1 MSTVKPDCRHEIAKN
16 INAGFTIDIL
26 AQMDFSIKFDSK
38 AIETEVR
45 DYLDNLHLTAYLEN
59 ELAGKELVGYIEGPP
74 TMNGEPH
81 AGHLRGRIIKD
92 LWYRFNTLQK
102 KRVIFRAGWDTQGL
116 PVELQAEK
124 ELGLTGSKAENISKV
139 GVEKIVETCK
149 KIVHLYNEKWVAV
162 DKLLGM
168 SFDYEKA
175 YWTFHN
181 QYIEREWQYLKK
193 AWESGVLKEWFRV
206 VAYCPSCQTSLS
218 NAEVNQGY
226 ETVEDP
232 SFYYKVKL
240 REEDAYMI
248 VWTTMPFTIVT
259 DEMVGANPKA
269 DYNYVRINDGNEL
282 WIVGADRMNDLMK
295 ELRIEDF
302 TVEKTVKGSELDG
315 RYYVHPLLHIIPG
328 LAELAANKSIH
339 FVVSDDFV
347 DTATGSGLV
356 HLSPANGEQDFDI
369 ATKRKVP
376 IFVPIDDR
384 VIFTEKAGAFK
395 DLFVRDADNKVVQAM
410 KEANASVKIGKIK
423 HQYPTCWRSHH
434 KVVWL
439 ARREYFYIIENLGE
453 NPLQAA
459 ENVEYYFDQPK
470 NRFIEIIREQHP
482 WCISRERVWGTPL
495 PIWSCG
501 KCSHKDLLFSR
512 REIIKNAIHLPDGPE
527 FELHRP
533 WIDRIKIKCEN
544 CGAATMQREPFV
556 LDTWHNSGAAPY
568 ASLTDQEYTDLIPA
582 TFLTEGID
590 QTRGWAYTL
599 LMENVIIKQSA
610 LAPFRSFLFQGHV
623 LDEKGNKMS
632 KSLGNIIEA
641 DALLTENPVDLVRLY
656 FMWKSSP
663 IESLN
668 FSLDEMKTRP
678 YQILST
684 LHNLHVYFKQ
694 NSEFDRFNQEKH
706 TLSWVTD
713 NNLLGL
719 TEVWLL
725 SKLQKLVVEVGEAL
739 DHCRFHE
746 AAKALDAFIIN
757 QLSQT
762 YVPMTRNI
770 IWDDSPENL
779 DKRLAVYSVI
789 GYVLI
794 QLNIMLHPLSP
805 FITEYLYITCLKG
818 KKSILLESWPKRDE
832 KLVNSEVESAFDMIR
847 EIVSLANAAR
857 NLASLKRRWPIKEVI
872 ICGQNLKFLDMEGIS
887 DVLRNQ
893 LNAGQYRL
901 EEIGTGSQLEKV
913 ANLLY
918 TKMPISVNISLVRRN
933 IAPRVKADINRV
945 AEAFERVDMLEL
957 IRTLQKS
964 KEYLLPYNNG
974 KTIKLSPSDVE
985 IAYKAS
991 DGYSCSERDGLVV
1004 FVSSIRDKDLI
1015 AKGLLRDLARQLQQ
1029 LRKERQYNPTDIVEA
1044 AYITGLTGEE
1054 IASLSLM
1061 KDELT
1066 YLVRVKTVFLLED
1079 AAINI
1084 SYKVVE
1090 IDGREFK
1097 ISVEKI
1103 SCVFVP
1109 ALGLSRDAKRSLSL
1123 LAKQ

>member
-1 MSTVKPDCRHEIAKN
+1 MYF
-16 INAGFTIDIL
+16 NANFN
-26 AQMDFSIKFDSK
+26 AK
-38 AIETEVR
+38 AIENDVR
-45 DYLDNLHLTAYLEN
+45 DYLGSLDLAAYLEN
-59 ELAGKELVGYIEGPP
+59 ELQGRELVGYIEGPP

-81 AGHLRGRIIKD
+81 VGHIRGRIVKD

-124 ELGLTGSKAENISKV
+124 ELGLTGSKAENVSKV

-149 KIVHLYNEKWVAV
+149 KIVHLYNEKWIAV

-181 QYIEREWQYLKK
+181 QYIEREWLYLKK
-193 AWESGVLKEWFRV
+193 AWESGILKEWFRV

-240 REEDAYMI
+240 VEEDAYMI

-259 DEMVGANPKA
+259 DEMVGANPKV
-269 DYNYVRINDGNEL
+269 DYNYVRIEDNDEL
-282 WIVGADRMNDLMK
+282 WVVGAERMNDLMK
-295 ELRIEDF
+295 ELHIEDF
-302 TVEKTVKGSELDG
+302 RVEKTVKGSELDG
-315 RYYVHPLLHIIPG
+315 RYYIHPLLRIIPG

-339 FVVSDDFV
+339 FVITDDFV

-356 HLSPANGEQDFDI
+356 HLSPANGEQDFEI
-369 ATKRKVP
+369 ATKRNVP

-395 DLFVRDADNKVVQAM
+395 DLFVRDADNTVMEAM

-439 ARREYFYIIENLGE
+439 ARREYFYIIENLGDK
-453 NPLQAA
+453 PLQAA
-459 ENVEYYFDQPK
+459 ENAEYYFDPPK

-495 PIWSCG
+495 PIWTCT
-501 KCSHKDLLFSR
+501 KCSHKTLLFSR
-512 REIIKNAIHLPDGPE
+512 NEIIENAIHLPDGAD

-533 WIDRIKIKCEN
+533 WIDRIKIKCEK
-544 CGAATMQREPFV
+544 CGTTTMQREPFV

-568 ASLTDQEYTDLIPA
+568 ASLSDKEYTDLIPA
-582 TFLTEGID
+582 VFLTEGID

-599 LMENVIIKQSA
+599 LMENVIMKQSA

-641 DALLTENPVDLVRLY
+641 DTLLTKNPVDLVRLY
-656 FMWKSSP
+656 FVWKSSP

-668 FSLDEMKTRP
+668 FSLEEMKTRP
-678 YQILST
+678 YQVLST

-694 NSEFDRFNQEKH
+694 NSQFDGFNEEKH
-706 TLSWVTD
+706 TLNWVID

-725 SKLQKLVVEVGEAL
+725 SKLQKLVVEVSEAV
-739 DHCRFHE
+739 DRCRFHE
-746 AAKALDAFIIN
+746 AARAIDAFIIN

-779 DKRLAVYSVI
+779 EKRLVVYSVI
-789 GYVLI
+789 GYVLM
-794 QLNIMLHPLSP
+794 QLNIMLHPISP
-805 FITEYLYITCLKG
+805 FMTEYLYITCFNR
-818 KKSILLESWPKRDE
+818 KKSILLESWPKPDE
-832 KLVNSEVESAFDMIR
+832 KLVDSEVELAFDKMK
-847 EIVSLANAAR
+847 EVVSLANAAR
-857 NLASLKRRWPIKEVI
+857 NIASLKRRWPIKEVI
-872 ICGQNLKFLDMEGIS
+872 ICGQNLRLLKAQGIS
-887 DVLRNQ
+887 DVLGNQ
-893 LNAGQYRL
+893 LNARDYRVV
-901 EEIGTGSQLEKV
+901 EIDTGSQIQKV

-918 TKMPISVNISLVRRN
+918 AKMPISANISLIRKN
-933 IAPRVKADINRV
+933 IAPRVKADINKV
-945 AEAFERVDMLEL
+945 AEAFERVDKGEL
-957 IRTLQKS
+957 VRALQKS
-964 KEYLLPYNNG
+964 GEYLLAYDRD
-974 KTIKLSPSDVE
+974 KTIKLSASDVE
-985 IAYKAS
+985 IAYRPS
-991 DGYSCSERDGLVV
+991 NDYSWSERDGIIV
-1004 FVSSIRDKDLI
+1004 FVSSVRDKDLI

-1029 LRKERQYNPTDIVEA
+1029 LRKERQYNPTEIIDA
-1044 AYITGLTGEE
+1044 AYVAGLTREE
-1054 IASLSLM
+1054 IATLSLM

-1066 YLVRVKTVFLLED
+1066 YLVRVKRVFLLED
-1079 AAINI
+1079 DAITV

-1097 ISVEKI
+1097 ISVE
-1103 SCVFVP
+1103 
-1109 ALGLSRDAKRSLSL
+1109 
-1123 LAKQ
+1123 

>member
-1 MSTVKPDCRHEIAKN
+1 MHFNVN
-16 INAGFTIDIL
+16 FNA
-26 AQMDFSIKFDSK
+26 K
-38 AIETEVR
+38 AIENDVR
-45 DYLDNLHLTAYLEN
+45 DYLSNLDLAASLEK
-59 ELAGKELVGYIEGPP
+59 ELAGRQLVGYIEGPP

-81 AGHLRGRIIKD
+81 VGHIRGRIIKD
-92 LWYRFNTLQK
+92 LWYRFSTLQK
-102 KRVIFRAGWDTQGL
+102 KKVIFRAGWDTQGL

-124 ELGLTGSKAENISKV
+124 ELGLTGSKAENVSKV

-149 KIVHLYNEKWVAV
+149 KIVHLYNEKWIAV

-175 YWTFHN
+175 YWTFYN
-181 QYIEREWQYLKK
+181 QYIEREWQYLKR

-240 REEDAYMI
+240 REEEEEEGEDVYMI

-269 DYNYVRINDGNEL
+269 DYNYVRINGSGEL
-282 WIVGADRMNDLMK
+282 WIVGSNRMNDLMK
-295 ELRIEDF
+295 ELHIENF
-302 TVEKTVKGSELDG
+302 RVEKTVKGSELDG
-315 RYYVHPLLHIIPG
+315 RYYIHPLLHMIPS
-328 LAELAANKSIH
+328 LAEMAANKSIH
-339 FVVSDDFV
+339 FVVADDFV
-347 DTATGSGLV
+347 DISTGSGLV
-356 HLSPANGEQDFDI
+356 HLSPANGEQDFEI
-369 ATKRKVP
+369 ATKRNVP

-395 DLFVRDADNKVVQAM
+395 DLFVRAADNKVVQAM
-410 KEANASVKIGKIK
+410 NEANASVKIGKIK

-439 ARREYFYIIENLGE
+439 ARREYFYIIENLE
-453 NPLQAA
+453 KKPLQAA
-459 ENVEYYFDQPK
+459 ENVEYYFDPPK

-495 PIWSCG
+495 PIWSCTN
-501 KCSHKDLLFSR
+501 CSYKDLLFSR
-512 REIIKNAIHLPDGPE
+512 GEIIRKAIDLPDGPD

-533 WIDRIKIKCEN
+533 WIDRIKIKCEK
-544 CGAATMQREPFV
+544 CGETMQREQFV

-599 LMENVIIKQSA
+599 LMENVIMKQSA
-610 LAPFRSFLFQGHV
+610 LAPFKSFLFQGHV

-641 DALLTENPVDLVRLY
+641 DALLNENPVDLVRLY
-656 FMWKSSP
+656 FMWKASP

-694 NSEFDRFNQEKH
+694 NSEFDRFDQEMH
-706 TLSWVTD
+706 TLNWVIS
-713 NNLLGL
+713 NKLLGL

-725 SKLQKLVVEVGEAL
+725 SKLQKLTLEVAESL
-739 DHCRFHE
+739 HYCRFHE
-746 AAKALDAFIIN
+746 AAKAIDGFIIN
-757 QLSQT
+757 ELSQT

-770 IWDDSPENL
+770 IWDDRPENL
-779 DKRLAVYSVI
+779 NKRLAVYSVI
-789 GYVLI
+789 GHVLI
-794 QLNIMLHPLSP
+794 QLNVMLHPLSP
-805 FITEYLYITCLKG
+805 FITEYLYVTCFKR
-818 KKSILLESWPKRDE
+818 KKSILLESWPKWDE
-832 KLVNSEVESAFDMIR
+832 NLVSDEVESTFHKIR

-872 ICGQNLKFLDMEGIS
+872 ICGQNLRSLDMEGVS
-887 DVLRNQ
+887 DVFKNQ

-901 EEIGTGSQLEKV
+901 VEIGTGSQLEKV

-918 TKMPISVNISLVRRN
+918 AKMPISVDISLVRRN

-945 AEAFERVDMLEL
+945 TEAFERVDKLEL
-957 IRTLQKS
+957 VYTLQKTE
-964 KEYLLPYNNG
+964 EYVLAYDNNG
-974 KTIKLSPSDVE
+974 KTIKLLPSDVE
-985 IAYKAS
+985 ITYKAS
-991 DGYSCSERDGLVV
+991 DGYSSSERDGVVV
-1004 FVSSIRDKDLI
+1004 FVSSLRDKDLI

-1029 LRKERQYNPTDIVEA
+1029 LRKERQYNPTDILDA

-1054 IASLSLM
+1054 IARLSLM

-1066 YLVRVKTVFLLED
+1066 YLVRVNNVNLLED
-1079 AAINI
+1079 AALNVN
-1084 SYKVVE
+1084 YKLIE

-1097 ISVEKI
+1097 ISIE
-1103 SCVFVP
+1103 
-1109 ALGLSRDAKRSLSL
+1109 
-1123 LAKQ
+1123 

>member
-1 MSTVKPDCRHEIAKN
+1 MRFNPNFNAK
-16 INAGFTIDIL
+16 A
-26 AQMDFSIKFDSK
+26 
-38 AIETEVR
+38 TENNVR
-45 DYLDNLHLTAYLEN
+45 DYLGNLDLAAYLEN
-59 ELAGKELVGYIEGPP
+59 ELTGREIVGYIEGPP

-81 AGHLRGRIIKD
+81 VGHIRGRIIKD
-92 LWYRFNTLQK
+92 LWYRFNTLHK

-124 ELGLTGSKAENISKV
+124 ELGLTGSKAENVSKV

-149 KIVHLYNEKWVAV
+149 KIVHLYNQKWIAV
-162 DKLLGM
+162 DKLIGM

-175 YWTFHN
+175 YWTFHD
-181 QYIEREWQYLKK
+181 QYIEREWQYLKR
-193 AWESGVLKEWFRV
+193 AWENGILKEWFRV

-240 REEDAYMI
+240 RDEDAYMI
-248 VWTTMPFTIVT
+248 VWTTMPFTIIT

-269 DYNYVRINDGNEL
+269 DYNYVHINNNDER

-295 ELRIEDF
+295 ELHIEDF
-302 TVEKTVKGSELDG
+302 RVEKTVKGSELDG
-315 RYYVHPLLHIIPG
+315 RYYIHPLLHMIPS
-328 LAELAANKSIH
+328 LEELAANRSIH

-347 DTATGSGLV
+347 DTATGSGIV
-356 HLSPANGEQDFDI
+356 HLSPANGEQDFEI
-369 ATKRKVP
+369 ATKRNVP

-384 VIFTEKAGAFK
+384 VIFTEKAGVFK
-395 DLFVRDADNKVVQAM
+395 DLFVRDADNKVIQAM
-410 KEANASVKIGKIK
+410 KEANASVKIGKIR

-434 KVVWL
+434 KLVWL

-453 NPLQAA
+453 KPLQAA
-459 ENVEYYFDQPK
+459 ENVEYYFDPPK

-495 PIWSCG
+495 PIWSCTN
-501 KCSHKDLLFSR
+501 CSHKDLLFSR
-512 REIIKNAIHLPDGPE
+512 REIIRKAIDLPDGPD

-533 WIDRIKIKCEN
+533 WIDRIKIKCEK
-544 CGAATMQREPFV
+544 CELATMQREQFV

-599 LMENVIIKQSA
+599 LMENVIMKQSA
-610 LAPFRSFLFQGHV
+610 VAPFRSFLFQGHV

-641 DALLTENPVDLVRLY
+641 DSLLTENPVDLVRLY

-668 FSLDEMKTRP
+668 FSLNEMKTRP

-694 NSEFDRFNQEKH
+694 NSEFDRLNQEKH
-706 TLSWVTD
+706 TLNWVID
-713 NNLLGL
+713 NDLLDL

-725 SKLQKLVVEVGEAL
+725 SKLQKLIVQVDEAF

-746 AAKALDAFIIN
+746 ASKAMDAFIIN
-757 QLSQT
+757 ELSQA

-805 FITEYLYITCLKG
+805 FITEYLYVTCFKR
-818 KKSILLESWPKRDE
+818 KKSILLESWPKLDE
-832 KLVNSEVESAFDMIR
+832 KLVNSEVESAFDKIK

-872 ICGQNLKFLDMEGIS
+872 ICGQNLRSLEKEGVP

-901 EEIGTGSQLEKV
+901 VEIRTDSQLEKV

-918 TKMPISVNISLVRRN
+918 TKMPISVEVSLVRRN

-945 AEAFERVDMLEL
+945 AEAFERVDKLEL
-957 IRTLQKS
+957 VHTLQKS
-964 KEYLLPYNNG
+964 EEYLLAYNNG
-974 KTIKLSPSDVE
+974 KTIKLLASDVE

-991 DGYSCSERDGLVV
+991 DGYSCSERDGLIV
-1004 FVSSIRDKDLI
+1004 FISSARDKDLI
-1015 AKGLLRDLARQLQQ
+1015 DKGLLRDLARQLQQ
-1029 LRKERQYNPTDIVEA
+1029 LRKERQYNPTDILDA
-1044 AYITGLTGEE
+1044 AYIAGLTGEE
-1054 IASLSLM
+1054 IARLSLM

-1066 YLVRVKTVFLLED
+1066 YLVRVKAVFLLED
-1079 AAINI
+1079 SAINV

-1090 IDGREFK
+1090 VDGRELK
-1097 ISVEKI
+1097 ISVE
-1103 SCVFVP
+1103 
-1109 ALGLSRDAKRSLSL
+1109 
-1123 LAKQ
+1123 

>member
-1 MSTVKPDCRHEIAKN
+1 MHFSVDF
-16 INAGFTIDIL
+16 NA
-26 AQMDFSIKFDSK
+26 K
-38 AIETEVR
+38 AIENNVR
-45 DYLDNLHLTAYLEN
+45 DYLDNLDLTAHLEA
-59 ELAGKELVGYIEGPP
+59 ELAGKEIIGYIEGPP

-81 AGHLRGRIIKD
+81 VGHIRGRIIKD

-124 ELGLTGSKAENISKV
+124 ELGLTGSKAENVSKV

-175 YWTFHN
+175 YWTFHD

-240 REEDAYMI
+240 KEEGGDDAYLI

-259 DEMVGANPKA
+259 DEMIGANPKA
-269 DYNYVRINDGNEL
+269 DYNYVRINNDEL
-282 WIVGADRMNDLMK
+282 WVVGADRMKDLMK
-295 ELRIEDF
+295 ELHIEDF

-315 RYYVHPLLHIIPG
+315 RYYVHPLLHLIPS

-347 DTATGSGLV
+347 DTATGTGLV
-356 HLSPANGEQDFDI
+356 HLSPANGEQDFEI
-369 ATKRKVP
+369 ATKRNIP

-453 NPLQAA
+453 KPLQAA
-459 ENVEYYFDQPK
+459 ENVKYYFDPPK
-470 NRFIEIIREQHP
+470 NRFVEIIREQHP

-495 PIWSCG
+495 PIWSCT
-501 KCSHKDLLFSR
+501 KCSHKDFLFSR
-512 REIIKNAIHLPDGPE
+512 KEIIRKAINRPDGPD

-533 WIDRIKIKCEN
+533 WIDRIKIKCEK
-544 CGAATMQREPFV
+544 CGATMQREPFV

-568 ASLTDQEYTDLIPA
+568 ASLTDHEYRDLIPA

-599 LMENVIIKQSA
+599 LMENVIMKQSSV
-610 LAPFRSFLFQGHV
+610 APFSSFLFQGHV

-632 KSLGNIIEA
+632 KSLGNIVEA
-641 DALLTENPVDLVRLY
+641 DALLMENPVDLVRLY

-668 FSLDEMKTRP
+668 FSIEEMKTRP

-694 NSEFDRFNQEKH
+694 NSDFDRFSGQQH
-706 TLSWVTD
+706 TLEWVTD
-713 NNLLGL
+713 NGLLGL
-719 TEVWLL
+719 PEVWLL
-725 SKLQKLVVEVGEAL
+725 SKLQKLVLEVSEAL
-739 DHCRFHE
+739 NRCRFHE
-746 AAKALDAFIIN
+746 AAKAIDGFIIN
-757 QLSQT
+757 HLSQT
-762 YVPMTRNI
+762 YVPITRNI

-779 DKRLAVYSVI
+779 GRRLAVYSVI
-789 GYVLI
+789 SHTLI
-794 QLNIMLHPLSP
+794 QIDIMLHPLSP
-805 FITEYLYITCLKG
+805 FITEYLYITCFNRE
-818 KKSILLESWPKRDE
+818 KSILLESWPKPDE
-832 KLVNSEVESAFDMIR
+832 KLVNSSAESVFDRIK
-847 EIVSLANAAR
+847 EIVSVANAAR

-872 ICGQNLKFLDMEGIS
+872 ICGQNLKSLELEGMS
-887 DVLRNQ
+887 YVLENQ
-893 LNAGQYRL
+893 LNTDRYKL
-901 EEIGTGSQLEKV
+901 VEISEGSQLEKV
-913 ANLLY
+913 AGLLNER
-918 TKMPISVNISLVRRN
+918 MPIAISISLIRKN
-933 IAPRVKADINRV
+933 IAPRVKADINKV
-945 AEAFERVDMLEL
+945 SEAFERVNKFEL
-957 IRTLQKS
+957 IHALQKS
-964 KEYLLPYNNG
+964 DGYQLGYDG
-974 KTIKLSPSDVE
+974 KTINLSSSDIE
-985 IAYKAS
+985 ISYKAS
-991 DGYSCSERDGLVV
+991 DGYSSSERDGLIV
-1004 FVSSIRDKDLI
+1004 FVSTMRDKDLI
-1015 AKGLLRDLARQLQQ
+1015 TKGLLRDLARQLQQ
-1029 LRKERQYNPTDIVEA
+1029 LRKERQYNPTDIINA
-1044 AYITGLTGEE
+1044 AYVVGLTEE
-1054 IASLSLM
+1054 EMINLSKM
-1061 KDELT
+1061 KDDLS
-1066 YLVRVKTVFLLED
+1066 YLVRVKNVTLLERED
-1079 AAINI
+1079 NHMNVR
-1084 SYKVVE
+1084 YKVVE
-1090 IDGREFK
+1090 IDEREFK
-1097 ISVEKI
+1097 ISVE
-1103 SCVFVP
+1103 
-1109 ALGLSRDAKRSLSL
+1109 
-1123 LAKQ
+1123 

>member
-1 MSTVKPDCRHEIAKN
+1 
-16 INAGFTIDIL
+16 
-26 AQMDFSIKFDSK
+26 MDFNANFNAK
-38 AIETEVR
+38 AIENNVR
-45 DYLDNLHLTAYLEN
+45 EYLANLDLIAYLEN
-59 ELAGKELVGYIEGPP
+59 ELQGRELVGYIEGPP

-81 AGHLRGRIIKD
+81 VGHIRGRIIKD

-102 KRVIFRAGWDTQGL
+102 KRVVFRAGWDTQGL

-149 KIVHLYNEKWVAV
+149 KIVHLYNEKWVSV

-232 SFYYKVKL
+232 SLYYKVKL
-240 REEDAYMI
+240 LRDEEEKEDAYMI

-259 DEMVGANPKA
+259 DEMVGVNPKA
-269 DYNYVRINDGNEL
+269 DYNYVRINNNDEEEL

-295 ELRIEDF
+295 ELHIEDF
-302 TVEKTVKGSELDG
+302 RVEKTIKGSELDG

-328 LAELAANKSIH
+328 LAELAAKKSIH
-339 FVVSDDFV
+339 FVVSEDFV

-356 HLSPANGEQDFDI
+356 HLSPANGEQDFEI
-369 ATKRKVP
+369 ATKRNVP

-384 VIFTEKAGAFK
+384 VVFTEKAGAFK
-395 DLFVRDADNKVVQAM
+395 DLFVRDADNKVMEAM
-410 KEANASVKIGKIK
+410 KEANASVKIGKIR

-439 ARREYFYIIENLGE
+439 ARREYFYIVENLGE
-453 NPLQAA
+453 EPLQAA

-495 PIWSCG
+495 PIWTCP
-501 KCSHKDLLFSR
+501 KCAHKALLFSR
-512 REIIKNAIHLPDGPE
+512 GEILRRAMDLPDGPE

-533 WIDRIKIKCEN
+533 WIDRIKINCEN
-544 CGAATMQREPFV
+544 CGTAIMQREPFV

-568 ASLTDQEYTDLIPA
+568 ASLTDQEYADLIPA

-599 LMENVIIKQSA
+599 LMENVIMKQSA
-610 LAPFRSFLFQGHV
+610 IAPFRSFLFQGHV

-641 DALLTENPVDLVRLY
+641 DTLLTKNPVDLVRLY

-678 YQILST
+678 YQVLST

-694 NSEFDRFNQEKH
+694 NSEFDRFNEEKH
-706 TLSWVTD
+706 TLNWVID
-713 NNLLGL
+713 NSLLGL

-725 SKLQKLVVEVGEAL
+725 SKLQKLVVEVSEAL
-739 DHCRFHE
+739 DYCRFHE
-746 AAKALDAFIIN
+746 AAKAIDAFIIN

-805 FITEYLYITCLKG
+805 FITEYLYITCFNR

-832 KLVNSEVESAFDMIR
+832 KLVNSEVELAFDKIK

-872 ICGQNLKFLDMEGIS
+872 ICGQNLRLLDVQGIS
-887 DVLRNQ
+887 DVLSNQ

-901 EEIGTGSQLEKV
+901 VEIDTGSQLQKV
-913 ANLLY
+913 ASLLS
-918 TKMPISVNISLVRRN
+918 TKMPISANISLVRRN

-945 AEAFERVDMLEL
+945 AEAFERVDKLEL
-957 IRTLQKS
+957 VSALQKS
-964 KEYLLPYNNG
+964 GEYLLAYNKD
-974 KTIKLSPSDVE
+974 KTTKLLASDVD
-985 IAYKAS
+985 IAYKSS
-991 DGYSCSERDGLVV
+991 DEYSCSERDGIIV

-1029 LRKERQYNPTDIVEA
+1029 LRKERQYNPTEIIDA
-1044 AYITGLTGEE
+1044 AYVAGLTREE
-1054 IASLSLM
+1054 ITTLSLM

-1066 YLVRVKTVFLLED
+1066 YLVRVRTVFLLED
-1079 AAINI
+1079 AAIKV

-1097 ISVEKI
+1097 ISVE
-1103 SCVFVP
+1103 
-1109 ALGLSRDAKRSLSL
+1109 
-1123 LAKQ
+1123 

>member
-1 MSTVKPDCRHEIAKN
+1 MHFNVN
-16 INAGFTIDIL
+16 FNA
-26 AQMDFSIKFDSK
+26 K
-38 AIETEVR
+38 AIENNVR
-45 DYLDNLHLTAYLEN
+45 DYLGNLDLTAYLEA
-59 ELAGKELVGYIEGPP
+59 ELAGKELIGYIEGPP

-81 AGHLRGRIIKD
+81 VGHIRGRIIKD

-102 KRVIFRAGWDTQGL
+102 KRVVFRAGWDTQGL

-124 ELGLTGSKAENISKV
+124 ELGLTGSKAENVNKV

-149 KIVHLYNEKWVAV
+149 KIVHLYNERWVAV

-175 YWTFHN
+175 YWTFHD

-240 REEDAYMI
+240 REEEDVYLI

-269 DYNYVRINDGNEL
+269 NYNYVRINDDEL
-282 WIVGADRMNDLMK
+282 WIVGAERMKDFMK
-295 ELRIEDF
+295 ELHIEDF
-302 TVEKTVKGSELDG
+302 KVEKTVKGSELDG
-315 RYYVHPLLHIIPG
+315 RYYVHPLLHIIPS
-328 LAELAANKSIH
+328 LEELAANKSIH
-339 FVVSDDFV
+339 FVVTDDFV

-356 HLSPANGEQDFDI
+356 HLSPANGEQDFEI
-369 ATKRKVP
+369 ATKRNVP

-384 VIFTEKAGAFK
+384 VIFTEKAGDFK
-395 DLFVRDADNKVVQAM
+395 DLFVRDADNKVVDAM
-410 KEANASVKIGKIK
+410 KEANASIKIGKIK

-439 ARREYFYIIENLGE
+439 ARREYFYIIEKLGE
-453 NPLQAA
+453 KPLHAA
-459 ENVEYYFDQPK
+459 ENVEYHFEPPK

-495 PIWSCG
+495 PIWSCS
-501 KCSHKDLLFSR
+501 KCSYKDLLISR
-512 REIIKNAIHLPDGPE
+512 REIISKAIELPDGPD

-533 WIDRIKIKCEN
+533 WIDRIKIKCEK
-544 CGAATMQREPFV
+544 CGETMQREQFV

-568 ASLTDQEYTDLIPA
+568 ASLTDQEYKDLIPA

-599 LMENVIIKQSA
+599 LIENVIMKQSGI
-610 LAPFRSFLFQGHV
+610 APFRSFLFQGHV
-623 LDEKGNKMS
+623 LDKKGNKMS

-641 DALLTENPVDLVRLY
+641 DTLLTENPVDLIRLY

-663 IESLN
+663 IESLS
-668 FSLDEMKTRP
+668 FSVDEMKTRP

-694 NSEFDRFNQEKH
+694 NSEFDRFDQEKH
-706 TLSWVTD
+706 TLNWITD
-713 NNLLGL
+713 NNLLSS
-719 TEVWLL
+719 TEIWLL
-725 SKLQKLVVEVGEAL
+725 SKLQELVAEVTESFNQ
-739 DHCRFHE
+739 CRFHE
-746 AAKALDAFIIN
+746 AAKAVDAFVIN

-762 YVPMTRNI
+762 YVPITRNI
-770 IWDDSPENL
+770 IWDDSPDNL
-779 DKRLAVYSVI
+779 DRRLAIYSVI
-789 GYVLI
+789 GHALM

-805 FITEYLYITCLKG
+805 FITEYLYVTCFNRN
-818 KKSILLESWPKRDE
+818 KSILLESWPKRDE
-832 KLVNSEVESAFDMIR
+832 KLIDSKVELAFDSIK

-872 ICGQNLKFLDMEGIS
+872 ICGQNLKSLDIEGIS
-887 DVLRNQ
+887 DVLKSQ
-893 LNAGQYRL
+893 LNADQYRL
-901 EEIGTGSQLEKV
+901 VEIAAGSQLNKV
-913 ANLLY
+913 VNLLDK
-918 TKMPISVNISLVRRN
+918 KMPISVSISLVRKN
-933 IAPRVKADINRV
+933 VAPRVKADINRV
-945 AEAFERVDMLEL
+945 VEAFDRVDVLEL
-957 IRTLQKS
+957 VHGLQKS
-964 KEYLLPYNNG
+964 DGYLLAYNG

-985 IAYKAS
+985 ITYKAS
-991 DGYSCSERDGLVV
+991 DGYSSSERDGLVV
-1004 FVSSIRDKDLI
+1004 FVSSVRDKDLI
-1015 AKGLLRDLARQLQQ
+1015 AKGLLRDLARHLQQ
-1029 LRKERQYNPTDIVEA
+1029 LRKERQYNPTDTVDA
-1044 AYITGLTGEE
+1044 AYVAGLAEEE
-1054 IASLSLM
+1054 IAVLSVM

-1066 YLVRVKTVFLLED
+1066 YLVRVRTVFLSED
-1079 AAINI
+1079 TIMNV

-1097 ISVEKI
+1097 ISVE
-1103 SCVFVP
+1103 
-1109 ALGLSRDAKRSLSL
+1109 
-1123 LAKQ
+1123 

>member
-1 MSTVKPDCRHEIAKN
+1 
-16 INAGFTIDIL
+16 
-26 AQMDFSIKFDSK
+26 MDFSIKFDSK

-45 DYLDNLHLTAYLEN
+45 EYLDNLDLEGYLDT
-59 ELAGKELVGYIEGPP
+59 ELAGRELVGYIEGPP

-124 ELGLTGSKAENISKV
+124 ELGLTGSKAENIGKV

-149 KIVHLYNEKWVAV
+149 KIVHLYNEKWVEV

-240 REEDAYMI
+240 LREEEEKDAYLI
-248 VWTTMPFTIVT
+248 VWTTMPFTIIT

-269 DYNYVRINDGNEL
+269 DYNYVRINNNDEI
-282 WIVGADRMNDLMK
+282 WIVGSDRMNDLMK
-295 ELRIEDF
+295 ELHIEDF
-302 TVEKTVKGSELDG
+302 GVEKTVKGSELDG
-315 RYYVHPLLHIIPG
+315 RYYIHPLLHIIPG

-339 FVVSDDFV
+339 FVISDDFV
-347 DTATGSGLV
+347 DTSTGSGLV
-356 HLSPANGEQDFDI
+356 HLSPANGEQDFEI
-369 ATKRKVP
+369 ATKRNVP

-453 NPLQAA
+453 KPLQAA
-459 ENVEYYFDQPK
+459 ENVEYYFDPPK
-470 NRFIEIIREQHP
+470 NRLIEIIREQHP

-495 PIWSCG
+495 PIWSCT
-501 KCSHKDLLFSR
+501 KCSHKDFLFSR
-512 REIIKNAIHLPDGPE
+512 REIIRKTMDLPDGPD

-533 WIDRIKIKCEN
+533 WIDRIKIKCEK

-599 LMENVIIKQSA
+599 LMENVIMKQSA
-610 LAPFRSFLFQGHV
+610 VAPFRSFLFQGHV

-706 TLSWVTD
+706 TLNWVTD
-713 NNLLGL
+713 NKLLGL

-725 SKLQKLVVEVGEAL
+725 SKLQKLVVEVSEAL

-746 AAKALDAFIIN
+746 AAKAMDAFIIN

-805 FITEYLYITCLKG
+805 FITEYLYVTCFNR

-832 KLVNSEVESAFDMIR
+832 KLVNSEVESAFDKIK

-872 ICGQNLKFLDMEGIS
+872 ICGQNLKSLDIEGIW

-901 EEIGTGSQLEKV
+901 VEIGTGSQLEKV

-933 IAPRVKADINRV
+933 IAPRVKADIDKV
-945 AEAFERVDMLEL
+945 AKAFERVDKLEL
-957 IRTLQKS
+957 VHTLQKS
-964 KEYLLPYNNG
+964 EGYLLAYNNG

-991 DGYSCSERDGLVV
+991 DGYSCSERDGVVV

-1029 LRKERQYNPTDIVEA
+1029 LRKERQYNPTDIVDA
-1044 AYITGLTGEE
+1044 AYVAGLAGEE
-1054 IASLSLM
+1054 IARLSLM

-1066 YLVRVKTVFLLED
+1066 YLVRVKNVILLEQ
-1079 AAINI
+1079 ATMNV

-1090 IDGREFK
+1090 IDEREFK
-1097 ISVEKI
+1097 ISVE
-1103 SCVFVP
+1103 
-1109 ALGLSRDAKRSLSL
+1109 
-1123 LAKQ
+1123 

>member
-1 MSTVKPDCRHEIAKN
+1 
-16 INAGFTIDIL
+16 
-26 AQMDFSIKFDSK
+26 
-38 AIETEVR
+38 
-45 DYLDNLHLTAYLEN
+45 
-59 ELAGKELVGYIEGPP
+59 
-74 TMNGEPH
+74 
-81 AGHLRGRIIKD
+81 
-92 LWYRFNTLQK
+92 
-102 KRVIFRAGWDTQGL
+102 
-116 PVELQAEK
+116 
-124 ELGLTGSKAENISKV
+124 
-139 GVEKIVETCK
+139 
-149 KIVHLYNEKWVAV
+149 
-162 DKLLGM
+162 
-168 SFDYEKA
+168 
-175 YWTFHN
+175 
-181 QYIEREWQYLKK
+181 
-193 AWESGVLKEWFRV
+193 
-206 VAYCPSCQTSLS
+206 
-218 NAEVNQGY
+218 
-226 ETVEDP
+226 
-232 SFYYKVKL
+232 
-240 REEDAYMI
+240 
-248 VWTTMPFTIVT
+248 
-259 DEMVGANPKA
+259 
-269 DYNYVRINDGNEL
+269 
-282 WIVGADRMNDLMK
+282 
-295 ELRIEDF
+295 
-302 TVEKTVKGSELDG
+302 
-315 RYYVHPLLHIIPG
+315 
-328 LAELAANKSIH
+328 
-339 FVVSDDFV
+339 
-347 DTATGSGLV
+347 
-356 HLSPANGEQDFDI
+356 
-369 ATKRKVP
+369 
-376 IFVPIDDR
+376 
-384 VIFTEKAGAFK
+384 
-395 DLFVRDADNKVVQAM
+395 
-410 KEANASVKIGKIK
+410 
-423 HQYPTCWRSHH
+423 
-434 KVVWL
+434 
-439 ARREYFYIIENLGE
+439 
-453 NPLQAA
+453 
-459 ENVEYYFDQPK
+459 
-470 NRFIEIIREQHP
+470 
-482 WCISRERVWGTPL
+482 
-495 PIWSCG
+495 
-501 KCSHKDLLFSR
+501 
-512 REIIKNAIHLPDGPE
+512 
-527 FELHRP
+527 
-533 WIDRIKIKCEN
+533 
-544 CGAATMQREPFV
+544 
-556 LDTWHNSGAAPY
+556 
-568 ASLTDQEYTDLIPA
+568 
-582 TFLTEGID
+582 
-590 QTRGWAYTL
+590 
-599 LMENVIIKQSA
+599 
-610 LAPFRSFLFQGHV
+610 
-623 LDEKGNKMS
+623 MS

-668 FSLDEMKTRP
+668 FSLDEMKTRS

-725 SKLQKLVVEVGEAL
+725 SKLQKLVIEVSEAL
-739 DHCRFHE
+739 DRCRFHE

-818 KKSILLESWPKRDE
+818 KKSILLESWPTRDE
-832 KLVNSEVESAFDMIR
+832 KLVNSDVESAFDKIR

-1029 LRKERQYNPTDIVEA
+1029 LRKERQYNPTDIVDA

-1097 ISVEKI
+1097 ISVE
-1103 SCVFVP
+1103 
-1109 ALGLSRDAKRSLSL
+1109 
-1123 LAKQ
+1123 